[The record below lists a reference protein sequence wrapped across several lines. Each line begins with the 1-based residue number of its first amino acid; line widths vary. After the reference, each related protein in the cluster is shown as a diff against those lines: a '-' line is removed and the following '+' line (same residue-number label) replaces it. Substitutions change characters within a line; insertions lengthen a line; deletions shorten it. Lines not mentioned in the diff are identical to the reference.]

1 MRFAFRLTF
10 GVAAV
15 AFLALV
21 GGQASAQVRTGRKER
36 PAKRYLPPWRARRGC
51 TKAPRFSP
59 GANSLCPSKC
69 LSVCLCSI
77 RIYFA
82 AHEGVRG
89 GGKGPGKKKTGA
101 RLRNR
106 WLSFSRRCRASLPFD
121 LLLIFSQSTTT
132 KKKSSPPPPLTPKS
146 SSTVPTASR
155 RPPLSP
161 SSASSSPSRPPT
173 SRRSSPASARR
184 STRPSRGCCPTFL
197 VFSRPRGQTTPRRP
211 I

>member
-1 MRFAFRLTF
+1 L
-10 GVAAV
+10 
-15 AFLALV
+15 
-21 GGQASAQVRTGRKER
+21 S
-36 PAKRYLPPWRARRGC
+36 PWGARRGC
-51 TKAPRFSP
+51 TKVPRFFP

-69 LSVCLCSI
+69 LSVGLCSI
-77 RIYFA
+77 RIYFQPV
-82 AHEGVRG
+82 EGVRG
-89 GGKGPGKKKTGA
+89 GEKGPGKKKRVA